1 MSYRRL
7 GRSGLFVY
15 PIALGTMQ
23 FGWTADEATA
33 QEIMD
38 AFVEM
43 GGTLIDTADIYTTW
57 AAGNPGGVSE
67 EIIGRWMKSRGNR
80 YRVVIATKVRGAMGQ
95 NGSEGRG
102 HPLQR
107 EGLSRKW
114 ILRAVEDSLRRLQV
128 DYIDLYQVHWVD
140 NQVPIEET
148 LSALND
154 LVRRGYVRYIGAS
167 NFSAWRLMQ
176 ALWASDKHGY
186 ESFVSLQPE
195 YSLAQPTRANFE
207 REIAR
212 VCETYGIGV
221 IPYSPL
227 AGGFLTGK
235 YRRDQPLPESVRAQ
249 EITNRRYSEQNW
261 AILDKVLEVAR
272 QRGAHPAQVALAW
285 LLAKPYVTA
294 PIIGANSV
302 AQLRDLMPAAGL
314 QLSREEV
321 AALDEVSSWPLS
333 RTEREV

>member
-7 GRSGLFVY
+7 GKSGLFVH

-23 FGWTADEATA
+23 FGWSADEEASYA
-33 QEIMD
+33 VMD
-38 AFVEM
+38 AFVEA
-43 GGTLIDTADIYTTW
+43 GGNLIDTADIYSNW
-57 AAGNPGGVSE
+57 VPNNPGGVSE

-80 YRVVIATKVRGAMGQ
+80 DRVLIATKVRGPMGQ
-95 NGSEGRG
+95 NGSEGRN

-114 ILRAVEDSLRRLQV
+114 ILRAAEDSLRRLQT
-128 DYIDLYQVHWVD
+128 DHIDLYQVHWID

-148 LSALND
+148 LSALTD
-154 LVRRGYVRYIGAS
+154 LVRRGWVRYIGCS

-176 ALWASDKHGY
+176 ALWASDKHGS
-186 ESFVSLQPE
+186 ESFVSVQPE
-195 YSLAQPTRANFE
+195 YSLVQPTRANFE

-212 VCETYGIGV
+212 VCEAYGLGV

-235 YRRDQPLPESVRAQ
+235 YRRGEGLPESVRAQ
-249 EITNRRYSEQNW
+249 GIANNRMNEQNW
-261 AILDKVLEVAR
+261 VILDKVLEIASK
-272 QRGAHPAQVALAW
+272 RGVHPAQVALAW

-294 PIIGANSV
+294 PIVGANSV
-302 AQLRDLMPAAGL
+302 AQLRDLMPAASL
-314 QLSREEV
+314 QLSSEEV
-321 AALDEVSSWPLS
+321 AALDQASDWPRS
-333 RTEREV
+333 RTEREA